1 MQYHKWSIEYIESMI
16 PWEKD
21 IYVNML
27 LQELELEREK
37 ARAEEY
43 AYSR

>member
-1 MQYHKWSIEYIESMI
+1 MQYHKWSITEIESMI

-21 IYVNML
+21 IYVTML

-43 AYSR
+43 GSTR

>member
-1 MQYHKWSIEYIESMI
+1 MHYHKWSISDVENMI

-21 IYVNML
+21 LYVNML

-37 ARAEEY
+37 AKAQKNV
-43 AYSR
+43 